1 MKKRIKRLWQLVDE
15 KTDGM
20 LITSAENVRYLCG
33 FSGTEGS
40 IFMTRR
46 EGFFLTDGRYTT
58 QAREQVKGLSIITF
72 REKAKGIASIIKK
85 LRVRSI
91 GYEARSLTVAFFK
104 DIEKEIPGITLKPFS
119 DRLDQLRIIKD
130 ASEITVL
137 KRAAHIAALS
147 LRQVL
152 PMIRPG
158 GREIEI
164 AAELEYGIRKNG
176 GEGSSFPFIVASG
189 YRGALPHGVASQKKI
204 AAGDFVVVDYGA
216 ICAGYASDETCTF
229 VVGEPTR
236 KQKKIHAIV
245 REAHDRAIAAIKP
258 GESLKRIDGAARTYI
273 ERQGYKKYFN
283 HGTGH
288 GIGLAVHEP
297 PRVSFLSDEKA
308 IEGMVI
314 TIEPGIYLPGWG
326 GVRIEDTVRVMKKG
340 GEIITEM
347 NKVLTVL
354 DS

>member
-15 KTDGM
+15 KIEGM
-20 LITSAENVRYLCG
+20 LISSAENVRYLCG

-40 IFMTRR
+40 IFITRR

-58 QAREQVKGLSIITF
+58 QAREQVTGLAVITF

-85 LRVRSI
+85 SRVRSV

-104 DIEKEIPGITLKPFS
+104 DLEKEVPGVQLNPYRDS
-119 DRLDQLRIIKD
+119 LDQLRILKD
-130 ASEITVL
+130 ASEIALL

-147 LRQVL
+147 LRQVMNL
-152 PMIRPG
+152 IRPG
-158 GREIEI
+158 VREIEI
-164 AAELEYGIRKNG
+164 AAELEYRIRKNG
-176 GEGSSFPFIVASG
+176 GEGPSFPFIVASG

-204 AAGDFVVVDYGA
+204 AAGDLVVVDYGA
-216 ICAGYASDETCTF
+216 IYSGYASDETCTF
-229 VVGEPTR
+229 VVGRPTR
-236 KQKKIHAIV
+236 KQKKIYAIV
-245 REAHDRAIAAIKP
+245 REAHDRAIAALKP
-258 GESLKRIDGAARTYI
+258 RESLKRIDGAARTYI
-273 ERQGYKKYFN
+273 EKQGYKRYFN

-288 GIGLAVHEP
+288 GLGLSVHEP
-297 PRVSFLSDEKA
+297 PRVSLLSDA
-308 IEGMVI
+308 TALEGMVV

-326 GVRIEDTVRVMKKG
+326 GVRIEDTVVVTKKG

-347 NKVLTVL
+347 NKSLTVL

>member
-1 MKKRIKRLWQLVDE
+1 MISLA
-15 KTDGM
+15 
-20 LITSAENVRYLCG
+20 ITGATG
-33 FSGTEGS
+33 FIGEVLLKHLASQ
-40 IFMTRR
+40 
-46 EGFFLTDGRYTT
+46 GF
-58 QAREQVKGLSIITF
+58 
-72 REKAKGIASIIKK
+72 
-85 LRVRSI
+85 
-91 GYEARSLTVAFFK
+91 
-104 DIEKEIPGITLKPFS
+104 
-119 DRLDQLRIIKD
+119 QLRALYRPATTSSPKQTDSIQWQPGDLGD
-130 ASEITVL
+130 AD
-137 KRAAHIAALS
+137 S
-147 LRQVL
+147 LRAFVAGVDVVIHCAGTVRGSSPEHFNEANVAGVSRL
-152 PMIRPG
+152 A
-158 GREIEI
+158 EV
-164 AAELEYGIRKNG
+164 AAELEYRIRKNG
-176 GEGSSFPFIVASG
+176 GTGPSFPFIVASG
-189 YRGALPHGVASQKKI
+189 HRGALPHGVASQKKI

-216 ICAGYASDETCTF
+216 IYAGYASDETCTF
-229 VVGEPTR
+229 VVGEPTK

-258 GESLKRIDGAARTYI
+258 GASLKRIDGAARTYI

-326 GVRIEDTVRVMKKG
+326 GVRIEDTVIITKKG

>member
-58 QAREQVKGLSIITF
+58 QARAQVKGLSIITF

-104 DIEKEIPGITLKPFS
+104 DLEKEIPGITLKPFS

-130 ASEITVL
+130 VSEVTLL

-147 LRQVL
+147 LKQVL
-152 PMIRPG
+152 PMIRQG
-158 GREIEI
+158 VREMEI
-164 AAELEYGIRKNG
+164 AAELEYRIRKNG
-176 GEGSSFPFIVASG
+176 GEGPSFPFIVASG

-216 ICAGYASDETCTF
+216 IYAGYASDETCTF
-229 VVGEPTR
+229 VVGEPTK

-258 GESLKRIDGAARTYI
+258 GASLKRIDGAARTYI

-314 TIEPGIYLPGWG
+314 TIEPGIYLSGWG
-326 GVRIEDTVRVMKKG
+326 GVRIEDTVIITKKG

>member
-15 KTDGM
+15 KTEGM

-40 IFMTRR
+40 IFITRR

-58 QAREQVKGLSIITF
+58 QAREQVTGLAVITF

-85 LRVRSI
+85 SRVRSV

-104 DIEKEIPGITLKPFS
+104 DLEKEVPGVQLNPYRDS
-119 DRLDQLRIIKD
+119 LDQLRILKD
-130 ASEITVL
+130 ASEIALL

-147 LRQVL
+147 LRQVMNL
-152 PMIRPG
+152 IRPG
-158 GREIEI
+158 VREIEI
-164 AAELEYGIRKNG
+164 AAELEYRIRKNG
-176 GEGSSFPFIVASG
+176 GEGPSFPFIVASG

-204 AAGDFVVVDYGA
+204 AAGDLVVVDYGA
-216 ICAGYASDETCTF
+216 IYSGYASDETCTF
-229 VVGEPTR
+229 VVGRPTR
-236 KQKKIHAIV
+236 KQKKIYAIV
-245 REAHDRAIAAIKP
+245 REAHDRAIAALKP
-258 GESLKRIDGAARTYI
+258 RESLKRIDGAARTYI
-273 ERQGYKKYFN
+273 EKQGYKRYFN

-288 GIGLAVHEP
+288 GLGLSVHEP
-297 PRVSFLSDEKA
+297 PRVSLLSDA
-308 IEGMVI
+308 TALEGMVV

-326 GVRIEDTVRVMKKG
+326 GVRIEDTVVVTKKG

-347 NKVLTVL
+347 NKSLTVL